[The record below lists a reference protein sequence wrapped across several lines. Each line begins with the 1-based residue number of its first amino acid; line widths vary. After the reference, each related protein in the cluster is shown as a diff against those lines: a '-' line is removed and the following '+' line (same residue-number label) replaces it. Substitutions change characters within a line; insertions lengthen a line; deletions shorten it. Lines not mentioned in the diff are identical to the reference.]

1 VAAGIRRIEAITAG
15 QVEKLLYVQQ
25 DMMRDLKRLF
35 NNAPN
40 LVTAIQ
46 HTIEE
51 GAGYKKQI
59 AEFRKE
65 KEARLK
71 QLLLDNAAVING
83 VKVIRYVGPAEP
95 ETAKNLAFQLRGEN
109 ETVAFVSGTVFD
121 NRPML
126 TVALSD
132 DLVQR
137 GLNASALIKEVAK
150 LIQGGGG
157 GQPHFAQAGGKN
169 PDGLTAAVDAIIDHL
184 K

>member
-1 VAAGIRRIEAITAG
+1 
-15 QVEKLLYVQQ
+15 
-25 DMMRDLKRLF
+25 
-35 NNAPN
+35 
-40 LVTAIQ
+40 
-46 HTIEE
+46 
-51 GAGYKKQI
+51 
-59 AEFRKE
+59 
-65 KEARLK
+65 
-71 QLLLDNAAVING
+71 
-83 VKVIRYVGPAEP
+83 
-95 ETAKNLAFQLRGEN
+95 
-109 ETVAFVSGTVFD
+109 VAFVSGTVFD